1 MTNVNLFATLMIFDM
16 KNPFTNIPIKE
27 CGNGRLA
34 SSVILIIATFT
45 YELAM
50 STVGERFARRLASN
64 DLSVRNRAL
73 KRLSEWIKAR
83 SALEDGKSFKKVS
96 LCAEME
102 LLKLWKGLHVCMWH
116 SDKPLVQVCTP
127 SSHVITSYCPHYLV
141 T

>member
-1 MTNVNLFATLMIFDM
+1 MIFDM

-27 CGNGRLA
+27 YGNGRLA

-50 STVGERFARRLASN
+50 STVGERFAQRLASN

-83 SALEDGKSFKKVS
+83 SALEDGKSFKKHVSSVS
-96 LCAEME
+96 LCGDGTAKIVEGFAR
-102 LLKLWKGLHVCMWH
+102 LYVALR
-116 SDKPLVQVCTP
+116 QTI
-127 SSHVITSYCPHYLV
+127 SSGMHPQ
-141 T
+141 